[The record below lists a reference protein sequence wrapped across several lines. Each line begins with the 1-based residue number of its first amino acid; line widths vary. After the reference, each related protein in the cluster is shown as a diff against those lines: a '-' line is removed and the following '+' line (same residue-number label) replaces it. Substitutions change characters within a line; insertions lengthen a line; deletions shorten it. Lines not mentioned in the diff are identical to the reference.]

1 MLKQK
6 TILSTPWLP
15 SKSLKSTFTEQLFHQ
30 TQTCELVPFVYIF
43 FKKDNCLKFIIF

>member
-6 TILSTPWLP
+6 NILITPWLP
-15 SKSLKSTFTEQLFHQ
+15 SKLFKSTFTEQLFHQ

-43 FKKDNCLKFIIF
+43 FSKKITA